1 MDLHLGVSFTNNFLV
16 VNLPYKLI
24 ILGSDILKQKGIQ
37 LNFQTEIMSTAER
50 DVKLRH
56 EKFEN
61 IIKQHGEVS
70 SDIILTAFEL
80 PDEQLGS

>member
-1 MDLHLGVSFTNNFLV
+1 
-16 VNLPYKLI
+16 
-24 ILGSDILKQKGIQ
+24 
-37 LNFQTEIMSTAER
+37 MSIAER